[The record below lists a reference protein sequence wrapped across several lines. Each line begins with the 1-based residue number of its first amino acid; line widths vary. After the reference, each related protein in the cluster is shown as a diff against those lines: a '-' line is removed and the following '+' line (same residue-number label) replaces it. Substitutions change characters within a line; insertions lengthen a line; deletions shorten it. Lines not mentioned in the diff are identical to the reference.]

1 MTRHMPMEETDHI
14 LARAESFIK
23 EKVLPIDNDL
33 VSMTWDKASIVLEG
47 LRDEV
52 RSLGL
57 WAPQMHTEYGGL
69 GLTHEQHGRLSGIL
83 GMSPAGHYIFNCQAP
98 DAGNMEI
105 LHEYGTEKQKATYLL
120 PLVKGQIRSCF
131 SMTEPGN
138 AGSNPL
144 MMDTVAVMEGDEW
157 VISGHKWFTSSADG
171 AMFAIV
177 MAVTDPENPNPYK
190 RASQIIV
197 PADTPGFQL
206 VRNIPVMGE
215 AGGGYFSHAEIRY
228 DRCRVPYENI
238 LGGEGEGFAIAQSR
252 LGPGRIH
259 HCMRWLGI
267 CERAFDM
274 MCSYAVQRMMSP
286 GKPLAEKQAIQIWIA
301 ELRAEINAA
310 RMLVLDAARKID
322 QKGQEQARVEISIIK
337 FYVANVL
344 QKTLDRAI
352 QVHGALGVTDDII
365 LGWWYRHERA
375 ARIYDGPDETHKVR
389 VAKEI
394 LKKYT
399 KHSGHG

>member
-1 MTRHMPMEETDHI
+1 MTRQMPSEELDQM
-14 LARAESFIK
+14 LARAESFIR
-23 EKVLPIDNDL
+23 EKVMPIDKDL
-33 VSMTWDKASIVLEG
+33 VMMQWERASLVLEG
-47 LRDEV
+47 LREEV
-52 RSLGL
+52 RALGL
-57 WAPQMHTEYGGL
+57 WAPQMHREYGGL
-69 GLTHEQHGRLSGIL
+69 GLTNEEHGRMSGIL
-83 GMSPAGHYIFNCQAP
+83 GMSPAGHYLFNCQAP

-105 LHEYGTEKQKATYLL
+105 LYEFGTEKQKINFLK
-120 PLVKGQIRSCF
+120 PLVEGRIRSCF
-131 SMTEPGN
+131 SMTEQKN

-144 MMDTVAVMEGDEW
+144 MMDTSAVREGDEW
-157 VISGHKWFTSSADG
+157 VIIGHKWFTSSADG
-171 AMFAIV
+171 ASFAIV
-177 MAVTDPENPNPYK
+177 MAMTDPNHPNPYK

-197 PADTPGFQL
+197 PTTTPGFQL

-215 AGGGYFSHAEIRY
+215 AGGGYYSHAEIRY
-228 DRCRVPYENI
+228 NQCRVPYENL
-238 LGGEGEGFAIAQSR
+238 LGREGDGFAIAQSR

-274 MCSYAVQRMMSP
+274 MCSYAAQRMMSP
-286 GKPLAEKQAIQIWIA
+286 GKPLAEKQVIQIWIA

-310 RMLVLDAARKID
+310 RMLVLDAARIID
-322 QKGQEQARVEISIIK
+322 EKGQDGARLEISIIK

-344 QKTLDRAI
+344 QKTLDKSI
-352 QVHGALGVTDDII
+352 QVHGALGVTDDTI

-399 KHSGHG
+399 KHQDHG